1 MKIITVSKLL
11 GIASILFCF
20 QVYATADT
28 TSISKL
34 STSMKGHFENTGN
47 TQITYQCLEYYNVN
61 MPGYDKE
68 KLQAE
73 IQKYQ
78 KLKED
83 RNNGKL
89 TEDQEQFWLKVSD
102 SDIDKIID
110 ERTEVLKG
118 RPTDAI
124 YVFSTD
130 GTKIRQDVYRPDAP
144 NVQEFFYLYDGIN
157 GTMTTHNDNTVR
169 TGDFLGQRWNNFS
182 CFARF
187 GSGIEK
193 IFEQP
198 ENYQTRLV
206 SEDGKQKLIV
216 ENASLQNRGRQV
228 KFTLLDSNLNYWT
241 QCDHIQNGKVIIRFT
256 CEDFEDNEGLLVPK
270 IVHRQ
275 KPHFGTFRD
284 EYVLTLID
292 VKNGNVDFDSNF
304 FTTSTSESPIVRR
317 MERR

>member
-1 MKIITVSKLL
+1 MKNHNISVFILVSMLL
-11 GIASILFCF
+11 ACF
-20 QVYATADT
+20 QISATAET
-28 TSISKL
+28 TSISEL
-34 STSMKGHFENTGN
+34 SASMKALFENVGN

-61 MPGYDKE
+61 MPDYDKDKIRE
-68 KLQAE
+68 E

-78 KLKED
+78 KLKND

-89 TEDQEQFWLKVSD
+89 TEEQEQFWLKVSD
-102 SDIDKIID
+102 SDIDKIIK
-110 ERTEVLKG
+110 ERTDVLKG
-118 RPTDAI
+118 VPTDAI

-130 GTKIRQDVYRPDAP
+130 GAKIRQDVYRPDAP
-144 NVQEFFYLYDGIN
+144 NVQEFFYLYDGLN
-157 GTMTTHNDNTVR
+157 GTMTTMTDNTVR

-187 GSGIEK
+187 GSGMEK
-193 IFEQP
+193 AFEQP

-216 ENASLQNRGRQV
+216 ENASLQGRSRQV
-228 KFTLLDSNLNYWT
+228 KFTLLDSNPNYWT

-256 CEDFEDNEGLLVPK
+256 CEDFEDNDGLLVPK

-292 VKNGNVDFDSNF
+292 VKNGNIDFDDDF
-304 FTTSTSESPIVRR
+304 FTASTSESPIVRN
-317 MERR
+317 MIRR